1 MSFRIIY
8 GRAGTG
14 KSEYCYREI
23 AQKIKKENKIL
34 IITPEQIFLIT
45 PEQFSFTAEKK
56 LMDAIDT
63 QAVFNAE
70 VVTLSRMAYRV
81 ISEIGGKNE
90 TNLSKCGKA
99 MLIYSILSNNKNE
112 LKFLGK
118 TDENVDMLDTA
129 ITEFKK
135 HGISVEQLKQE
146 IENQEDIY
154 LKNKLQD
161 LNVVYSGFEEQLA
174 GKYIDETDLLTILA
188 ENIDKT
194 DMFKDAV
201 IYIDEFAGFTSQ
213 EYHII
218 EKLIQIAK
226 QVTIT
231 ICTDGLHEIKNP
243 DTDIFYSNEVTVTK
257 LLEVAQNCD
266 VKIEEIKLEET
277 YRFKNSELK
286 HLEKNLYE
294 NKPQKYNSQIK
305 NIQLFLA
312 KNQYSEIE
320 EVARNVLKLVR
331 DEGYRYRDI
340 SIITKNIAT
349 YSSLARAIFDKYDI
363 PIFIDENRD
372 LNQNIVIQYILGILE
387 IFIKNWSYEAVFN
400 YIKTGFSNIEE
411 DDIFKLEKYCLKWGI
426 KQNKWKKEFTYGN
439 YEEKDK
445 TDIERL
451 EQIRKDLVTPLMNLK
466 YKIDENKTVEGISKA
481 IYEFLVEQQIYE
493 KAQIKIQ
500 ELNEIGQIDL
510 ANEYESSI
518 QTIIEIL
525 DEIVLVFK
533 DDKIT
538 IDKYNQIL
546 KIGFKNSSLTKIPGT
561 QDQVIMGDVD
571 RSRSHKV
578 KAIFIIGL
586 NDGEF
591 PSVRK
596 DEGFLNDAD
605 REVLKQNGIE
615 LAKGTIDKL
624 YEDSFNIYKAFTTA
638 EEKLYLLYSSS
649 DMQGKA
655 LRPSMLI
662 NKIKKIY
669 PMLQEQSDVIE
680 RRSEIL
686 NKKTTYEELIINL
699 SKLKEQDSIEKLW
712 YYIYD
717 YYQKNSEWNEKLKQS
732 LKGLEYTNIPDKIDQ
747 NNIDRLYG
755 NTLVTSI
762 SKLERYRSCPFSYY
776 LQYGLKI
783 KPQEELKIQT
793 LNTGTFIHEVIDE
806 FFGTVKE
813 VGIKLEEITEEQ
825 LSEIIN
831 KIIDSKLGQNKNYI
845 FTSTAKYRALVIRL
859 KKIIKKALKY
869 IIGTIV
875 QSRFEVL
882 GTEVEFG
889 EKGKYKPIRLTL
901 EDGKRIEIIGKI
913 DRIDTAQGEDG
924 KYLRIIDYKSSAKNI
939 DLNEVYAG
947 LQIQLLTYLD
957 AACKEEDLMPA
968 GVLYFSMLEQMIK
981 SDKRLEQE
989 EIEEKIRSNFKMK
1002 GLILADVKVVK
1013 LHDKNLQNGSS
1024 ALVPAYIG
1032 KDGELS
1038 EKKTSGVTAEQFK
1051 DLQKYMYT
1059 IIKQISK
1066 EILGGNID
1074 LKPYYKDKKT
1084 PCKYCDYKSI
1094 CSFNMGGC
1102 ENSYNYID
1110 KKSKEEILSKLAKGA
1125 PVCDNF

>member
-1 MSFRIIY
+1 MSFRIVY

-23 AQKIKKENKIL
+23 AQKIKEENKIL
-34 IITPEQIFLIT
+34 IIT

-63 QAVFNAE
+63 QAVLNAE

-81 ISEIGGKNE
+81 INEIGGKTE

-99 MLIYSILSNNKNE
+99 MLIYSILNNNKKE

-135 HGISVEQLKQE
+135 HGISIEQLSEEIDKQD
-146 IENQEDIY
+146 DIY
-154 LKNKLQD
+154 LKNKLKD
-161 LNVVYSGFEEQLA
+161 LSVVYNGFEEQLS

-188 ENIDKT
+188 QNIENT

-213 EYHII
+213 EYQII
-218 EKLIQIAK
+218 EKLVQIAK

-231 ICTDGLHEIKNP
+231 ICTDELHDIKNP
-243 DTDIFYSNEVTVTK
+243 DTDIFYSNQVTVNK
-257 LLEVAQNCD
+257 LLEVAQNCEA
-266 VKIEEIKLEET
+266 KIDEIKLENP
-277 YRFKNSELK
+277 YRFKSMELK
-286 HLEKNLYE
+286 HLEQNLYN
-294 NKPQKYNSQIK
+294 NKPTKYDKQLK
-305 NIQLFLA
+305 NMQLFLA

-320 EVARNVLKLVR
+320 EVAKNIFKLVR

-349 YSSLARAIFDKYDI
+349 YSSLARAIFDKYNI

-372 LNQNIVIQYILGILE
+372 LNQNIVIQYVLSILE

-400 YIKTGFSNIEE
+400 YIKTGFSNIDD

-426 KQNKWKKEFTYGN
+426 KQNKWKKEFAYGN

-445 TDIERL
+445 AEIERL

-466 YKIDENKTVEGISKA
+466 HKIDENKTVRGISKA
-481 IYEFLVEQQIYE
+481 IYEFLVEQQIFE
-493 KAQIKIQ
+493 KVQEKIE
-500 ELNEIGQIDL
+500 ELNEIGQVDL
-510 ANEYESSI
+510 ANEYENSL
-518 QTIIEIL
+518 QNIIEIL
-525 DEIVLVFK
+525 DEIVLVF
-533 DDKIT
+533 DEDKIT

-596 DEGFLNDAD
+596 DEGFLNDSD
-605 REVLKQNGIE
+605 RDILKQDGIE

-669 PMLQEQSDVIE
+669 PMIQEQSDVIE
-680 RRSEIL
+680 KKSEIL
-686 NKKTTYEELIINL
+686 NKKTTYEELIANL
-699 SKLKEQDSIEKLW
+699 SKLKEQDSIEKIW
-712 YYIYD
+712 YYVYD
-717 YYQKNSEWNEKLKQS
+717 YYKKDAEWNEKLQQS
-732 LKGLEYTNIPDKIDQ
+732 LKGLSYTNIPEKIEQ

-806 FFGTVKE
+806 FFETVKSQ
-813 VGIKLEEITEEQ
+813 GIKLEEITEEQ

-831 KIIDSKLGQNKNYI
+831 KIIDAKLGQNKNYI
-845 FTSTAKYRALVIRL
+845 FTSTAKYRALVVRL

-889 EKGKYKPIRLTL
+889 DKGKYKPIRLTL
-901 EDGKRIEIIGKI
+901 EDGKKIEIIGKI
-913 DRIDTAQGEDG
+913 DRIDTAKGEDG

-957 AACKEEDLMPA
+957 ASCKEEDLMPA

-981 SDKRLEQE
+981 SNKRMEQE
-989 EIEEKIRSNFKMK
+989 EIEEKIRANFKMK

-1059 IIKQISK
+1059 VIRQISR

-1110 KKSKEEILSKLAKGA
+1110 KKSKEEILHKIKNS
-1125 PVCDNF
+1125 

>member
-34 IITPEQIFLIT
+34 IITPEQ
-45 PEQFSFTAEKK
+45 FSFTAEKK

-81 ISEIGGKNE
+81 IQEIGGRTE

-99 MLIYSILSNNKNE
+99 MLIYSILNNCKKD

-118 TDENVDMLDTA
+118 TDENVDMAGTA

-146 IENQEDIY
+146 TEKQSHIY
-154 LKNKLQD
+154 LKNKLNDINMIYEKFQ
-161 LNVVYSGFEEQLA
+161 EQIA

-188 ENIDKT
+188 QNVDKVP
-194 DMFKDAV
+194 DFKDNL

-445 TDIERL
+445 E
-451 EQIRKDLVTPLMNLK
+451 
-466 YKIDENKTVEGISKA
+466 
-481 IYEFLVEQQIYE
+481 
-493 KAQIKIQ
+493 
-500 ELNEIGQIDL
+500 EI
-510 ANEYESSI
+510 A
-518 QTIIEIL
+518 
-525 DEIVLVFK
+525 
-533 DDKIT
+533 
-538 IDKYNQIL
+538 
-546 KIGFKNSSLTKIPGT
+546 
-561 QDQVIMGDVD
+561 
-571 RSRSHKV
+571 R
-578 KAIFIIGL
+578 
-586 NDGEF
+586 
-591 PSVRK
+591 
-596 DEGFLNDAD
+596 
-605 REVLKQNGIE
+605 
-615 LAKGTIDKL
+615 
-624 YEDSFNIYKAFTTA
+624 
-638 EEKLYLLYSSS
+638 
-649 DMQGKA
+649 
-655 LRPSMLI
+655 
-662 NKIKKIY
+662 
-669 PMLQEQSDVIE
+669 
-680 RRSEIL
+680 
-686 NKKTTYEELIINL
+686 
-699 SKLKEQDSIEKLW
+699 
-712 YYIYD
+712 
-717 YYQKNSEWNEKLKQS
+717 
-732 LKGLEYTNIPDKIDQ
+732 
-747 NNIDRLYG
+747 
-755 NTLVTSI
+755 
-762 SKLERYRSCPFSYY
+762 
-776 LQYGLKI
+776 
-783 KPQEELKIQT
+783 
-793 LNTGTFIHEVIDE
+793 
-806 FFGTVKE
+806 
-813 VGIKLEEITEEQ
+813 LEEI
-825 LSEIIN
+825 
-831 KIIDSKLGQNKNYI
+831 
-845 FTSTAKYRALVIRL
+845 R
-859 KKIIKKALKY
+859 
-869 IIGTIV
+869 
-875 QSRFEVL
+875 
-882 GTEVEFG
+882 
-889 EKGKYKPIRLTL
+889 
-901 EDGKRIEIIGKI
+901 
-913 DRIDTAQGEDG
+913 
-924 KYLRIIDYKSSAKNI
+924 
-939 DLNEVYAG
+939 
-947 LQIQLLTYLD
+947 
-957 AACKEEDLMPA
+957 
-968 GVLYFSMLEQMIK
+968 
-981 SDKRLEQE
+981 
-989 EIEEKIRSNFKMK
+989 
-1002 GLILADVKVVK
+1002 
-1013 LHDKNLQNGSS
+1013 
-1024 ALVPAYIG
+1024 
-1032 KDGELS
+1032 
-1038 EKKTSGVTAEQFK
+1038 
-1051 DLQKYMYT
+1051 
-1059 IIKQISK
+1059 KQIIEPLES
-1066 EILGGNID
+1066 
-1074 LKPYYKDKKT
+1074 
-1084 PCKYCDYKSI
+1084 
-1094 CSFNMGGC
+1094 
-1102 ENSYNYID
+1102 
-1110 KKSKEEILSKLAKGA
+1110 
-1125 PVCDNF
+1125 

>member
-1 MSFRIIY
+1 MSFRIVY

-23 AQKIKKENKIL
+23 AQKIKEENKIL
-34 IITPEQIFLIT
+34 IIT

-63 QAVFNAE
+63 QAVLNAE

-81 ISEIGGKNE
+81 INEIGGKTE

-99 MLIYSILSNNKNE
+99 MLIYSILNNNKKE

-135 HGISVEQLKQE
+135 HGVSVEQLNEEIDKQD
-146 IENQEDIY
+146 DIY
-154 LKNKLQD
+154 LKNKLKD
-161 LNVVYSGFEEQLA
+161 LSVVYNGFEEQLS

-188 ENIDKT
+188 ENIENT

-213 EYHII
+213 EYQII
-218 EKLIQIAK
+218 EKLVQIAK

-231 ICTDGLHEIKNP
+231 ICTDELHDIKNP
-243 DTDIFYSNEVTVTK
+243 DTDIFYSNQVTVNK
-257 LLEVAQNCD
+257 LLEVAQNCNA
-266 VKIEEIKLEET
+266 KIEEIKLENT
-277 YRFKNSELK
+277 YRFKSIELK
-286 HLEKNLYE
+286 HLEQNLYD
-294 NKPQKYNSQIK
+294 NKPEKYNKQVE
-305 NIQLFLA
+305 NMQLFLA

-320 EVARNVLKLVR
+320 EVAKNILKLVR
-331 DEGYRYRDI
+331 NEGYRYREI

-372 LNQNIVIQYILGILE
+372 LNQNIVIQYVLSILE

-400 YIKTGFSNIEE
+400 YIKTGFSNIDD

-426 KQNKWKKEFTYGN
+426 KQNKWKKEFAYGN

-445 TDIERL
+445 AEIERL
-451 EQIRKDLVTPLMNLK
+451 EQIRKDLVNPLMNLK
-466 YKIDENKTVEGISKA
+466 HKIDENKTVRGISKA
-481 IYEFLVEQQIYE
+481 IYEFLVEQQIFE
-493 KAQIKIQ
+493 KVQEKIE
-500 ELNEIGQIDL
+500 ELNEIGQVDL
-510 ANEYESSI
+510 ANEYESSL
-518 QTIIEIL
+518 QNIIEIL
-525 DEIVLVFK
+525 DEIVLVF
-533 DDKIT
+533 DEDKIT

-586 NDGEF
+586 NDGSF
-591 PSVRK
+591 PSINK
-596 DEGFLNDAD
+596 AEGFFGDKD
-605 REVLKQNGIE
+605 REILKQDGIE

-669 PMLQEQSDVIE
+669 PMIQEQSDVIE
-680 RRSEIL
+680 KKSEIL
-686 NKKTTYEELIINL
+686 NKKTTYEELIANL
-699 SKLKEQDSIEKLW
+699 SKLKEKDSIDKIW
-712 YYIYD
+712 YYVYD
-717 YYQKNSEWNEKLKQS
+717 YYKKDAEWNEKLQQS
-732 LKGLEYTNIPDKIDQ
+732 LKGLSYTNIPEKIEQ

-783 KPQEELKIQT
+783 RPQEELKIQT

-806 FFGTVKE
+806 FFETVKSQ
-813 VGIKLEEITEEQ
+813 GIKLEEITEEQ

-831 KIIDSKLGQNKNYI
+831 KIIDAKLGQNKNYI

-889 EKGKYKPIRLTL
+889 DKGKYKPIRLTL
-901 EDGKRIEIIGKI
+901 DDGKRIEIIGKI
-913 DRIDTAQGEDG
+913 DRIDTAKGEDG

-957 AACKEEDLMPA
+957 ASCKEEDLMPA

-981 SDKRLEQE
+981 SNKRMEQE
-989 EIEEKIRSNFKMK
+989 EIEEKIRANFKMK

-1051 DLQKYMYT
+1051 KLQKYMYT
-1059 IIKQISK
+1059 VIKQISK

-1110 KKSKEEILSKLAKGA
+1110 KKSKEEILHKIKNS
-1125 PVCDNF
+1125 

>member
-34 IITPEQIFLIT
+34 IIT

-372 LNQNIVIQYILGILE
+372 LNQNVVIQYILAILE

-426 KQNKWKKEFTYGN
+426 KQNKWKKEFSYGN

-445 TDIERL
+445 ADIERL

-493 KAQIKIQ
+493 KVQIKIQ

-686 NKKTTYEELIINL
+686 NKKTTYEELIVNL

-755 NTLVTSI
+755 NTLITSI

-889 EKGKYKPIRLTL
+889 EKGQYKPIRLTL

-981 SDKRLEQE
+981 SDKRLGQE
-989 EIEEKIRSNFKMK
+989 EIEEKIRANFKMK

-1110 KKSKEEILSKLAKGA
+1110 KKSKEEILSKLSKETK
-1125 PVCDNF
+1125 

>member
-23 AQKIKKENKIL
+23 AQKIKKENKI
-34 IITPEQIFLIT
+34 IIIT

-99 MLIYSILSNNKNE
+99 MLIYSILSNNKKE

-146 IENQEDIY
+146 IESQEDIY

-445 TDIERL
+445 ADIERL

-493 KAQIKIQ
+493 KVQIKIQ

-510 ANEYESSI
+510 ANEYESSV
-518 QTIIEIL
+518 QAIIEIL

-686 NKKTTYEELIINL
+686 NKKTTYEELIVNL

-755 NTLVTSI
+755 NTLITSI

-882 GTEVEFG
+882 GTEV
-889 EKGKYKPIRLTL
+889 
-901 EDGKRIEIIGKI
+901 
-913 DRIDTAQGEDG
+913 
-924 KYLRIIDYKSSAKNI
+924 
-939 DLNEVYAG
+939 
-947 LQIQLLTYLD
+947 
-957 AACKEEDLMPA
+957 
-968 GVLYFSMLEQMIK
+968 
-981 SDKRLEQE
+981 
-989 EIEEKIRSNFKMK
+989 
-1002 GLILADVKVVK
+1002 
-1013 LHDKNLQNGSS
+1013 
-1024 ALVPAYIG
+1024 
-1032 KDGELS
+1032 
-1038 EKKTSGVTAEQFK
+1038 
-1051 DLQKYMYT
+1051 
-1059 IIKQISK
+1059 
-1066 EILGGNID
+1066 
-1074 LKPYYKDKKT
+1074 
-1084 PCKYCDYKSI
+1084 
-1094 CSFNMGGC
+1094 
-1102 ENSYNYID
+1102 
-1110 KKSKEEILSKLAKGA
+1110 
-1125 PVCDNF
+1125 

>member
-34 IITPEQIFLIT
+34 IIT

-99 MLIYSILSNNKNE
+99 MLIYSILSNNKKE

-146 IENQEDIY
+146 IESQEDIY

-218 EKLIQIAK
+218 EKLIQMAK

-266 VKIEEIKLEET
+266 VKIEEIQLEET

-372 LNQNIVIQYILGILE
+372 LNQNVVIQYILAILE

-445 TDIERL
+445 ADIERL

-493 KAQIKIQ
+493 KVQIKIQ

-510 ANEYESSI
+510 ANEYESSV

-571 RSRSHKV
+571 RSRSNKV

-605 REVLKQNGIE
+605 RETLKQNGIE

-686 NKKTTYEELIINL
+686 NKKTTYEELIVNL

-806 FFGTVKE
+806 FFGTVRE
-813 VGIKLEEITEEQ
+813 VEIKLEEITEEQ

-989 EIEEKIRSNFKMK
+989 EIEEKIRANFKMK

-1013 LHDKNLQNGSS
+1013 LHDKNLQNGNS

-1110 KKSKEEILSKLAKGA
+1110 KKSKEEILSKLSKETK
-1125 PVCDNF
+1125 

>member
-34 IITPEQIFLIT
+34 IIT

-266 VKIEEIKLEET
+266 VKIEEIKLEER

-445 TDIERL
+445 ADIERL

-493 KAQIKIQ
+493 KVQIKIQ

-755 NTLVTSI
+755 NTLITSI

-783 KPQEELKIQT
+783 KLQEELKIQT

-806 FFGTVKE
+806 FFGTVRE

-989 EIEEKIRSNFKMK
+989 EIEEKIRANFKMK

-1013 LHDKNLQNGSS
+1013 LHDKNLQNGNS

-1110 KKSKEEILSKLAKGA
+1110 KKSKEEILSKLSKETK
-1125 PVCDNF
+1125 

>member
-1 MSFRIIY
+1 
-8 GRAGTG
+8 
-14 KSEYCYREI
+14 
-23 AQKIKKENKIL
+23 
-34 IITPEQIFLIT
+34 
-45 PEQFSFTAEKK
+45 
-56 LMDAIDT
+56 MDAIDT

-1110 KKSKEEILSKLAKGA
+1110 KKSKDDIIRKMKEKSK
-1125 PVCDNF
+1125 

>member
-14 KSEYCYREI
+14 KSEYCYKEI

-34 IITPEQIFLIT
+34 IIT

-90 TNLSKCGKA
+90 SNLSKCGKA

-194 DMFKDAV
+194 HMFKDAV

-218 EKLIQIAK
+218 EKLIQISK

-445 TDIERL
+445 ADIERL

-493 KAQIKIQ
+493 KVQIKIQ

-638 EEKLYLLYSSS
+638 EEKIYLLYSSS

-755 NTLVTSI
+755 NTLITSI

-806 FFGTVKE
+806 FFGTVRE

-989 EIEEKIRSNFKMK
+989 EIEEKIRANFKMK

-1013 LHDKNLQNGSS
+1013 LHDKNLQNGNS

-1038 EKKTSGVTAEQFK
+1038 EKKTSGVTAKQFK

-1110 KKSKEEILSKLAKGA
+1110 KKSKEEILSKLSKETK
-1125 PVCDNF
+1125 

>member
-14 KSEYCYREI
+14 KSEYCYKEI

-34 IITPEQIFLIT
+34 IIT

-320 EVARNVLKLVR
+320 EVAKNVLKLVR

-445 TDIERL
+445 ADIERL

-493 KAQIKIQ
+493 KVQIKIQ

-755 NTLVTSI
+755 NTLITSI

-806 FFGTVKE
+806 FFGTVRE

-989 EIEEKIRSNFKMK
+989 EIEEKIRANFKMK

-1013 LHDKNLQNGSS
+1013 LHDKNLQNGNS

-1110 KKSKEEILSKLAKGA
+1110 KKSKEEILSKLSKETK
-1125 PVCDNF
+1125 

>member
-34 IITPEQIFLIT
+34 IIT

-99 MLIYSILSNNKNE
+99 MLIYSILSNNKKE

-146 IENQEDIY
+146 IESQEDIY

-218 EKLIQIAK
+218 EKLIQMAK

-445 TDIERL
+445 ADIERL

-493 KAQIKIQ
+493 KVQIKIQ

-755 NTLVTSI
+755 NTLITSI

-806 FFGTVKE
+806 FFGTVRE

-1102 ENSYNYID
+1102 ENFYNYID

>member
-1 MSFRIIY
+1 MSLRIIY

-14 KSEYCYREI
+14 KSEYCYKEI
-23 AQKIKKENKIL
+23 AKKVKEEKIL
-34 IITPEQIFLIT
+34 IITPEQ
-45 PEQFSFTAEKK
+45 FSFTSEKK
-56 LMDAIDT
+56 LMEAIDT
-63 QAVFNAE
+63 QAVLNAE

-81 ISEIGGKNE
+81 INEIGGKTE

-99 MLIYSILSNNKNE
+99 MLIYSILNNNKKE

-118 TDENVDMLDTA
+118 TDENVDMAETA

-146 IENQEDIY
+146 MDKQEDIY
-154 LKNKLQD
+154 LKNKLKD
-161 LNVVYSGFEEQLA
+161 MCTIYENFEEQLS

-188 ENIDKT
+188 ENIEKT
-194 DMFKDAV
+194 DMFKNIL

-213 EYHII
+213 EYEII
-218 EKLIQIAK
+218 KKLIQIAK

-231 ICTDGLHEIKNP
+231 ICTDELHEVKNP
-243 DTDIFYSNEVTVTK
+243 DTDIFYSNENTVNR
-257 LLEVAQNCD
+257 LLETAKDCD
-266 VKIEEIKLEET
+266 AKVEEIKLENT
-277 YRFKNSELK
+277 YRFKNAELM
-286 HLEKNLYE
+286 HLEQNLYNNRAKKYE
-294 NKPQKYNSQIK
+294 NQTK

-312 KNQYSEIE
+312 KNQFSEIE
-320 EVARNVLKLVR
+320 EVAKNILKLVR
-331 DEGYRYRDI
+331 DNGYRYRDI

-349 YSSLARAIFDKYDI
+349 YSSLARAIFNKYDI

-372 LNQNIVIQYILGILE
+372 LNQNILIQYVLAILE
-387 IFIKNWSYEAVFN
+387 IFTKNWSHEAVFN
-400 YIKTGFSNIEE
+400 YIKIGFSGLEE

-426 KQNKWKKEFTYGN
+426 KQNKWKKEFTYGK

-445 TDIERL
+445 LEIERL
-451 EQIRKDLVTPLMNLK
+451 EQMRKKLVNPLIKLK
-466 YKIDENKTVEGISKA
+466 SRIDENKTAENISKA
-481 IYEFLVEQQIYE
+481 IYQFLVEQEITE
-493 KAQIKIQ
+493 KIQ
-500 ELNEIGQIDL
+500 EKIEELEEIGEVDL
-510 ANEYESSI
+510 ANEYENSLN
-518 QTIIEIL
+518 TIIDVL

-538 IDKYNQIL
+538 IDKYAQIL
-546 KIGFKNSSLTKIPGT
+546 KVGFKNSSLTKIPGT

-591 PSVRK
+591 PSVHK
-596 DEGFLNDAD
+596 DEGFLNDTD
-605 REVLKQNGIE
+605 REILKQNGIE

-624 YEDSFNIYKAFTTA
+624 YEDNFNIYKAFTTA

-669 PMLQEQSDVIE
+669 PMIQEQSDVIS
-680 RRSEIL
+680 RKDEIL
-686 NKKTTYEELIINL
+686 NKKTTYEELINNI
-699 SKLKEQDSIEKLW
+699 SKLKEQDSIEKIW
-712 YYIYD
+712 YYVYD
-717 YYQKNSEWNEKLKQS
+717 YYQKDTEWNERLKQS
-732 LKGLEYTNIPDKIDQ
+732 LKGLNYTNIPEKIEQ
-747 NNIDRLYG
+747 ENIDRLYG

-806 FFGTVKE
+806 FFERVKE
-813 VGIKLEEITEEQ
+813 AGRQLEEITDEE
-825 LSEIIN
+825 LAEIIN
-831 KIIDSKLGQNKNYI
+831 KIIDEKLGQNKNYI
-845 FTSTAKYRALVIRL
+845 FTSTAKYRALVVRL

-869 IIGTIV
+869 IIETIV
-875 QSRFEVL
+875 QSRFKVL
-882 GTEVEFG
+882 GTEIEFG
-889 EKGKYKPIRLTL
+889 EKGKYKPIRMTL
-901 EDGKRIEIIGKI
+901 ENGKRIEIIGKI

-968 GVLYFSMLEQMIK
+968 GILYFSMLEQMIK
-981 SDKRLEQE
+981 ADKRMEQE
-989 EIEEKIRSNFKMK
+989 EIEEKIRANFKMK

-1013 LHDKNLQNGSS
+1013 LHDKNLEKGAS
-1024 ALVPAYIG
+1024 ALVPAYIDKEG
-1032 KDGELS
+1032 NLS
-1038 EKKTSGVTAEQFK
+1038 EKKTSGVTAEQFAS
-1051 DLQKYMYT
+1051 LQKYMYT
-1059 IIKQISK
+1059 VIKQISK

-1094 CSFNMGGC
+1094 CGFNMGGC
-1102 ENSYNYID
+1102 ENKYNYID
-1110 KKSKEEILSKLAKGA
+1110 KKSKEEILHEIERIG
-1125 PVCDNF
+1125 N

>member
-14 KSEYCYREI
+14 KSEYCYKEI

-34 IITPEQIFLIT
+34 IIT

-90 TNLSKCGKA
+90 SNLSKCGKA

-445 TDIERL
+445 ADIERL

-493 KAQIKIQ
+493 KVQIKIQ

-755 NTLVTSI
+755 NTLITSI

-806 FFGTVKE
+806 FFGTVRE

-989 EIEEKIRSNFKMK
+989 EIEEKIRANFKMK

-1013 LHDKNLQNGSS
+1013 LHDKNLQNGNS

-1110 KKSKEEILSKLAKGA
+1110 KKSKEEILSKLSKETK
-1125 PVCDNF
+1125 

>member
-34 IITPEQIFLIT
+34 IIT

-266 VKIEEIKLEET
+266 VKIEEIKLEER

-340 SIITKNIAT
+340 SIITKNIAI

-445 TDIERL
+445 ADIERL

-493 KAQIKIQ
+493 KVQIKIQ

-655 LRPSMLI
+655 LRPSMII

-755 NTLVTSI
+755 NTLITSI

-806 FFGTVKE
+806 FFGTVRE

-989 EIEEKIRSNFKMK
+989 EIEEKIRANFKMK

-1013 LHDKNLQNGSS
+1013 LHDKNLQNGNS

-1110 KKSKEEILSKLAKGA
+1110 KKSKEEILSKLSKETK
-1125 PVCDNF
+1125 

>member
-14 KSEYCYREI
+14 KSEYCYKEI

-34 IITPEQIFLIT
+34 IIT

-218 EKLIQIAK
+218 EKLIQMAK

-266 VKIEEIKLEET
+266 VKIEEIQLEET

-445 TDIERL
+445 ADIERL

-493 KAQIKIQ
+493 KVQIKIQ

-686 NKKTTYEELIINL
+686 NKKTTYEELIVNL

-989 EIEEKIRSNFKMK
+989 EIEEKIRANFKMK

-1013 LHDKNLQNGSS
+1013 LHDKNLQNGNS

-1038 EKKTSGVTAEQFK
+1038 EKKTSGVTAKQFK

-1110 KKSKEEILSKLAKGA
+1110 KKSKEEILHKIKNGQ
-1125 PVCDNF
+1125 

>member
-1 MSFRIIY
+1 
-8 GRAGTG
+8 
-14 KSEYCYREI
+14 
-23 AQKIKKENKIL
+23 
-34 IITPEQIFLIT
+34 
-45 PEQFSFTAEKK
+45 
-56 LMDAIDT
+56 MDAIDT
-63 QAVFNAE
+63 RAIINAE
-70 VVTLSRMAYRV
+70 VITISRMAHRV
-81 ISEIGGKNE
+81 LQELGGNTK
-90 TNLSKCGKA
+90 TQLTKCGKS
-99 MLIYSILSNNKNE
+99 MLIYSILNENKSN
-112 LKFLGK
+112 LKFLSK
-118 TDENVDMLDTA
+118 SDENIDLSMTA

-135 HGISVEQLKQE
+135 HGVLPQDLKQE
-146 IENQEDIY
+146 IENTDDKY
-154 LKNKLQD
+154 LKTKLNDMFLIYSNFEQKLQ
-161 LNVVYSGFEEQLA
+161 GE
-174 GKYIDETDLLTILA
+174 YIEDTDLLTILS
-188 ENIDKT
+188 NIIEDS
-194 DMFKDAV
+194 DIVRDSL
-201 IYIDEFAGFTSQ
+201 IYIDEFSGFTYQ
-213 EYHII
+213 EYEVLKKFI
-218 EKLIQIAK
+218 KLAK

-231 ICTDGLHEIKNP
+231 VCTDSLEPSLKP
-243 DTDIFYSNEVTVTK
+243 DTDIFYPNKVTVSK
-257 LLEVAQNCD
+257 IMNL
-266 VKIEEIKLEET
+266 VKEENLKLEKPVYLDET
-277 YRFKNSELK
+277 PRFKTEELK
-286 HLEKNLYE
+286 YLEKNIFNNRAKKYDKKVE
-294 NKPQKYNSQIK
+294 NIK
-305 NIQLFLA
+305 LFLA

-320 EVARNVLKLVR
+320 NVAKQITKLVKNQ
-331 DEGYRYRDI
+331 ELKYRDI
-340 SIITKNIAT
+340 SVITRNIDT
-349 YSSLARAIFDKYDI
+349 YSSLIRSIFAQYDI
-363 PIFIDENRD
+363 PVFIDEKRD
-372 LNQNIVIQYILGILE
+372 LNQNIIVQYLLSIFE
-387 IFIKNWSYEAVFN
+387 IFSNNFSKEAVFN
-400 YIKTGFSNIEE
+400 YLKIGFSDLEN
-411 DDIFKLEKYCLKWGI
+411 DDIFKLENYCTKWGI
-426 KQNKWKKEFTYGN
+426 KHNKWKNDFTYGIN
-439 YEEKDK
+439 
-445 TDIERL
+445 
-451 EQIRKDLVTPLMNLK
+451 
-466 YKIDENKTVEGISKA
+466 DENKEEIEYLNKLRKQIIEPLLKLKNKFGTVKETSKA
-481 IYEFLVEQQIYE
+481 VYEFMQEQQIEE
-493 KAQIKIQ
+493 KINTKIN
-500 ELNEIGQIDL
+500 ELQEIGQIDL
-510 ANEYESSI
+510 ANEYIASYKI
-518 QTIIEIL
+518 IL
-525 DEIVLVFK
+525 DIFDEMVLIFGDEK
-533 DDKIT
+533 LSIT
-538 IDKYNQIL
+538 KYMQIL
-546 KIGFKNSSLTKIPGT
+546 KTGLKNSELGKIPGT

-596 DEGFLNDAD
+596 DEGFLNDTD
-605 REVLKQNGIE
+605 REILKQDGLE

-669 PMLQEQSDVIE
+669 PMLQEKSDVIE
-680 RRSEIL
+680 KEGEIL
-686 NKKTTYEELIINL
+686 NKKTTYEELIANL
-699 SKLKEQDSIEKLW
+699 SKLKEQDIDKIW
-712 YYIYD
+712 YYVYD
-717 YYQKNSEWNEKLKQS
+717 YYKKDTEWNEKLQQS
-732 LKGLEYTNIPDKIDQ
+732 LKGLEYTNIPEKIEQ

-806 FFGTVKE
+806 FFETVKAQ
-813 VGIKLEEITEEQ
+813 GIKLEEIEEEQ

-831 KIIDSKLGQNKNYI
+831 KIIDAKLGQNKNYI

-913 DRIDTAQGEDG
+913 DRIDTAQGEGG

-957 AACKEEDLMPA
+957 ASCKEEDLMPA

-981 SDKRLEQE
+981 SNKRMEQE
-989 EIEEKIRSNFKMK
+989 EIEEKIRANFKMK

-1059 IIKQISK
+1059 VIKQIST

-1110 KKSKEEILSKLAKGA
+1110 KKSKEEILRKLR
-1125 PVCDNF
+1125 D

>member
-23 AQKIKKENKIL
+23 APKIKKENKIL
-34 IITPEQIFLIT
+34 IITPEQ
-45 PEQFSFTAEKK
+45 FSFTAEKK
-56 LMDAIDT
+56 LMNAIDT
-63 QAVFNAE
+63 QAVLNAE

-81 ISEIGGKNE
+81 INEIGGKTE

-99 MLIYSILSNNKNE
+99 MLIYSILNNNKKE

-135 HGISVEQLKQE
+135 HGISVEQLSEE
-146 IENQEDIY
+146 IDKQEDIY
-154 LKNKLQD
+154 LKNKLKD
-161 LNVVYSGFEEQLA
+161 LSIVYNGFEEQLS

-188 ENIDKT
+188 DNIENT
-194 DMFKDAV
+194 DMFKNAV

-213 EYHII
+213 EYQII
-218 EKLIQIAK
+218 EKLVKVAK

-231 ICTDGLHEIKNP
+231 ICTDELHDVKNP
-243 DTDIFYSNEVTVTK
+243 DTDIFYSNQVTVNK

-266 VKIEEIKLEET
+266 VKIEEIKLEDT
-277 YRFKNSELK
+277 YRFKNPELK
-286 HLEKNLYE
+286 HLEQNLYD
-294 NKPQKYNSQIK
+294 NKPKKYNNQVE
-305 NIQLFLA
+305 NMQLFLA

-320 EVARNVLKLVR
+320 EVAKNILKLVR

-372 LNQNIVIQYILGILE
+372 LNQNIVIQYVLAILE

-445 TDIERL
+445 AEIERL
-451 EQIRKDLVTPLMNLK
+451 EQIRKDLVNPLMNLK
-466 YKIDENKTVEGISKA
+466 HKIDENKTVRVISKA
-481 IYEFLVEQQIYE
+481 IYEFLVEQQIFE
-493 KAQIKIQ
+493 KVQKKID

-510 ANEYESSI
+510 ANEYESSL
-518 QTIIEIL
+518 QNIIEIL
-525 DEIVLVFK
+525 DEIVLVF
-533 DDKIT
+533 DEDKIT

-571 RSRSHKV
+571 RSRNHKV

-596 DEGFLNDAD
+596 DEGFLNDTD
-605 REVLKQNGIE
+605 REILKQDGLE

-669 PMLQEQSDVIE
+669 PMLQEKSDVIE
-680 RRSEIL
+680 KEGEIL
-686 NKKTTYEELIINL
+686 NKKTTYEELIANL
-699 SKLKEQDSIEKLW
+699 SKLKEQDIDKIW
-712 YYIYD
+712 YYVYD
-717 YYQKNSEWNEKLKQS
+717 FYKKDTEWNEKLQQS
-732 LKGLEYTNIPDKIDQ
+732 LKGLEYTNIPEKIEQ

-806 FFGTVKE
+806 FFETVKAQ
-813 VGIKLEEITEEQ
+813 GIKLEEIEEEQ

-831 KIIDSKLGQNKNYI
+831 KIIDAKLGQNKNYI

-913 DRIDTAQGEDG
+913 DRIDTAQGEGG

-957 AACKEEDLMPA
+957 ASCKEEDLMPA

-981 SDKRLEQE
+981 SNKRMEQE
-989 EIEEKIRSNFKMK
+989 EIEEKIRANFKMK

-1059 IIKQISK
+1059 VIKQIST

-1110 KKSKEEILSKLAKGA
+1110 KKSKEEILRKLR
-1125 PVCDNF
+1125 D

>member
-34 IITPEQIFLIT
+34 IIT

-81 ISEIGGKNE
+81 ISEIGEKNE

-161 LNVVYSGFEEQLA
+161 LNVVYNGFEEQLA

-372 LNQNIVIQYILGILE
+372 LNQNVVIQYILAILE

-426 KQNKWKKEFTYGN
+426 KQNKWKKEFSYGN

-445 TDIERL
+445 ADIERL

-493 KAQIKIQ
+493 KVQIKIQ

-686 NKKTTYEELIINL
+686 NKKTTYEELIVNL

-755 NTLVTSI
+755 NTLITSI

-806 FFGTVKE
+806 FFGTVRE

-875 QSRFEVL
+875 QSRFKVL

-981 SDKRLEQE
+981 SDKRLGQE
-989 EIEEKIRSNFKMK
+989 EIEEKIRANFKMK

-1110 KKSKEEILSKLAKGA
+1110 KKSKEEILSKLSKETK
-1125 PVCDNF
+1125 

>member
-14 KSEYCYREI
+14 KSEYCYKEI

-34 IITPEQIFLIT
+34 IIT

-63 QAVFNAE
+63 QAVLNAE

-99 MLIYSILSNNKNE
+99 MLIYSILSNNKKE

-146 IENQEDIY
+146 IESQDDIY

-213 EYHII
+213 EYQII
-218 EKLIQIAK
+218 DKLIQIAK

-231 ICTDGLHEIKNP
+231 ICTDELHGIKNP

-266 VKIEEIKLEET
+266 AKIEEIKLEET

-286 HLEKNLYE
+286 HLEENLYE

-305 NIQLFLA
+305 NMQLFLA

-320 EVARNVLKLVR
+320 EVAKNVLKLVR

-340 SIITKNIAT
+340 SIITKNIST

-372 LNQNIVIQYILGILE
+372 LNQNVVIQYILAILE

-400 YIKTGFSNIEE
+400 YIKAGFSNIEE

-445 TDIERL
+445 ADIERL
-451 EQIRKDLVTPLMNLK
+451 EQIRKDLVNPLMRLK
-466 YKIDENKTVEGISKA
+466 HKIDENKTVEGISKA
-481 IYEFLVEQQIYE
+481 IYKFLVEQQIYE
-493 KAQIKIQ
+493 KVQIKIQ

-510 ANEYESSI
+510 ANEYESSV

-680 RRSEIL
+680 RRGEIL
-686 NKKTTYEELIINL
+686 NKKTTYEELIVNL

-717 YYQKNSEWNEKLKQS
+717 YYQKDSEWNEKLKQS
-732 LKGLEYTNIPDKIDQ
+732 LKGLEYTNIPYKIDK
-747 NNIDRLYG
+747 NNIERLYG

-813 VGIKLEEITEEQ
+813 VGIKLEEITEDQ

-901 EDGKRIEIIGKI
+901 EDGKRIEIVGKI

-989 EIEEKIRSNFKMK
+989 EIEEKIRANFKMK

-1110 KKSKEEILSKLAKGA
+1110 KKSKEEILSKIKKQ
-1125 PVCDNF
+1125 